1 VALRARTGNAG
12 RPSRLLPGRMRRG
25 PSSVS

>member
-25 PSSVS
+25 TSSVS